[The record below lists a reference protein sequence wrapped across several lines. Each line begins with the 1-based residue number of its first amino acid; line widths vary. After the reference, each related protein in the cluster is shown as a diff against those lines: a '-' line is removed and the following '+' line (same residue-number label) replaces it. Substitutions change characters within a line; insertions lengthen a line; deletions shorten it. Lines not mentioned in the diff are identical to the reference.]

1 MTTGMGK
8 AKVSGQAAQAVK
20 AAAGGQQHQSQ
31 TAQYKACVCA
41 LAAAPYLW
49 YLTLLQLLKKTMTFL
64 LRFFFRKVN
73 SSSSRLSAG
82 TTT

>member
-1 MTTGMGK
+1 MC
-8 AKVSGQAAQAVK
+8 
-20 AAAGGQQHQSQ
+20 
-31 TAQYKACVCA
+31 ACVLRLA
-41 LAAAPYLW
+41 LLPNHLW

-64 LRFFFRKVN
+64 FRFFFRKVN